1 MQLAEVSIRR
11 PVFATVLSLLIVLI
25 GAVSFN
31 RLTVREYPKIDE
43 PVVTVSVRYAGASA
57 EVIETQVTKPLE
69 DSIAGIDG
77 VDVITSIS
85 RADQGQISVRFRLEK
100 DADSAAAEVRD
111 RTSRVRNRL
120 PQSIDEPVIAKVEAD
135 AFPVIQLAFSSETL
149 TPLQINDLVN
159 RIVKP
164 RLQTV
169 TGVADVR
176 IFGERKYAMRVWLD
190 TDKLA
195 SYRLTTQDVEDA
207 IRRSNLELPAGR
219 IESQQRE
226 FSVTSQTDL
235 LRPAQFGDIT
245 IKNVNGFSVKV
256 RDVAR
261 VQEGAAD
268 ERTAVRLNGR
278 SAVAVG
284 VIRQATANPLDL
296 SRGVQDAIPQLKN
309 DLPSDVVIDI
319 ANDNSV
325 FIDRS
330 VKNVYSTIAEAV
342 VLVALVI
349 FVFLRTLRASIIPII
364 TIPVSLVG
372 TFALMALAGF
382 TINTL
387 TLLALVLAI
396 GLVVDDAIVML
407 ENIYRHIEEGMDPF
421 SAGIKGAREIG
432 FAIITMTATLVA
444 VYAPLAFTPGRTG
457 RLFVEFALALAGAV
471 VVSGFVAL
479 TLTPM
484 LCTKLL
490 RHNPN
495 PNRFDSTMEKVLTSV
510 SDSYGRLLRW
520 IVTTRWTAAGGT
532 GDAASVSQQH
542 WGNRIRGA
550 VFQARWIVIGVM
562 LLSALSIFFIFPSM
576 KQELSP
582 MEDRGVVLANVT
594 APDGATLD
602 YTNRYAQQLEKM
614 GQPFK
619 EFDRIFANVGNPTV
633 AQASVV
639 YRTVDWND
647 RQRSTMDIAREL
659 QPKFNALPGV
669 NVFSITPP
677 SLGQGFRERP
687 LNFVIQTSDSYQ
699 NLNAVVRQMLDEIAK
714 NPGIVSPDVDLRLN
728 KPELRIEV
736 ERDKAADLGVTVEV
750 VAKAIETLL
759 GGRNV
764 TRYKRDAE
772 QYDVVV
778 QTEASGRS
786 TPEDID
792 RIYVRG
798 RNDAMIPL
806 SALVKVRESVSPRE
820 LNHFGQRRSVSITA
834 SLAGDY
840 SLGEALT
847 FMNQTAAKVLKTGY
861 STDLNGTSREFRNS
875 QGALAVV
882 FVLAL
887 VFIFLV
893 LAAQFE
899 SFVDPLVIML
909 SVPLS
914 MIGAL
919 LALKW
924 TGGSLNVYSQIGLI
938 TLVGLITKHG
948 ILIVEFTNQLRGQG
962 MEMIDAVVKAA
973 TQRLRPIMMTT
984 GAMVLGALPL
994 ALAKG
999 AGAESR
1005 MQIGWVI
1012 VGGMSLG
1019 TLLTVFVVPTMY
1031 TLFARSKVPGAN
1043 KAEASDGPATH
1054 AQHGGAPA
1062 VHAHGDLVAK

>member
-1 MQLAEVSIRR
+1 MQLAEISIRR
-11 PVFATVLSLLIVLI
+11 PVFATVLSLLILLV

-57 EVIETQVTKPLE
+57 EVIESQVTKPLE

-100 DADSAAAEVRD
+100 DSDSAAAEVRD

-120 PQSIDEPVIAKVEAD
+120 PQAIDEPVITKVEAD
-135 AFPVIQLAFSSETL
+135 AFPVIQIGFSSDSL

-235 LRPAQFGDIT
+235 LKPAQFGEIV
-245 IKNVNGFSVKV
+245 IKSVNGFSVKL

-261 VQEGAAD
+261 IHEGAAD
-268 ERTAVRLNGR
+268 ERTAFRLNGR
-278 SAVAVG
+278 RAVAVG

-296 SRGVQDAIPQLKN
+296 SRGVREI
-309 DLPSDVVIDI
+309 LPKLRADMPPDMLINI

-330 VKNVYSTIAEAV
+330 VKNVYRTIVEAI

-364 TIPVSLVG
+364 TIPVSLIG

-382 TINTL
+382 SINTL

-407 ENIYRHIEEGMDPF
+407 ENIFRHIEEGMDPF

-471 VVSGFVAL
+471 VVSGVVAL
-479 TLTPM
+479 TVTPM
-484 LCTKLL
+484 LCTQLL
-490 RHNPN
+490 RHNPK
-495 PNRFDSTMEKVLTSV
+495 PNWFDSGMERVLTSV
-510 SDSYGRLLRW
+510 SERYGAALRW
-520 IVTTRWTAAGGT
+520 VVTTRYQPL
-532 GDAASVSQQH
+532 AASSIGERVK
-542 WGNRIRGA
+542 A
-550 VFQARWIVIGVM
+550 FVLQARWIVVAVM
-562 LLSALSIFFIFPSM
+562 LLSALAIALVFPTM

-582 MEDRGVVLANVT
+582 MEDRGVILANVN
-594 APDGATLD
+594 APDGATLA
-602 YTNRYAQQLEKM
+602 YTDRYAQELEKI
-614 GQPFK
+614 GQSFK

-633 AQASVV
+633 VQASVV
-639 YRTVDWND
+639 YRTVDWD
-647 RQRSTMDIAREL
+647 ERKRSTMEMAREL

-669 NVFSITPP
+669 TAFPITPP

-699 NLNAVVRQMLDEIAK
+699 NLNTVVRQMLEGIAK

-736 ERDKAADLGVTVEV
+736 ERDKAADLGVSVEV
-750 VAKAIETLL
+750 VAKAVETLL

-772 QYDVVV
+772 QYDVIV
-778 QTEASGRS
+778 QTEASGRN
-786 TPEDID
+786 TPENID

-798 RNDAMIPL
+798 KNDTMIPL
-806 SALVKVRESVSPRE
+806 SALVKVRENVSPRE

-834 SLAGDY
+834 SLSADY
-840 SLGEALT
+840 SLREALT
-847 FMNQTAAKVLKTGY
+847 FMDQTAARVLKPGY
-861 STDLNGTSREFRNS
+861 STDLNGTSREFKNS
-875 QGALAVV
+875 QGALAIV

-924 TGGSLNVYSQIGLI
+924 SGGSLNVYSQIGLI

-962 MEMIDAVVKAA
+962 MEMVDALVKASS
-973 TQRLRPIMMTT
+973 QRLRPILMTT
-984 GAMVLGALPL
+984 GAMVLGAVPL
-994 ALAKG
+994 AFADG

-1005 MQIGWVI
+1005 AQIGWVI

-1031 TLFARSKVPGAN
+1031 SLFARKAIPGAN
-1043 KAEASDGPATH
+1043 KKVAKEQPDEH
-1054 AQHGGAPA
+1054 A
-1062 VHAHGDLVAK
+1062 VHPEYVAK

>member
-31 RLTVREYPKIDE
+31 RLSVREYPKIDE
-43 PVVTVSVRYAGASA
+43 PVVTVSVKYAGASA
-57 EVIETQVTKPLE
+57 EVIESQVTKPLE
-69 DSIAGIDG
+69 DSIAGIDA

-85 RADQGQISVRFRLEK
+85 RAEQSQISVRFRLEK
-100 DADSAAAEVRD
+100 DADAAAAEVRD

-120 PQSIDEPVIAKVEAD
+120 PLAIEEPVIAKVEAD
-135 AFPVIQLAFSSETL
+135 AFPVIWLAFTSDTL

-159 RIVKP
+159 RIVKS

-190 TDKLA
+190 PDKLA
-195 SYRLTTQDVEDA
+195 GYRLTTQDVEDA

-235 LRPAQFGDIT
+235 VRPAQFADIVVR
-245 IKNVNGFSVKV
+245 NVNGFPVKL
-256 RDVAR
+256 RDIAR

-268 ERTAVRLNGR
+268 ERSSVRLNGR
-278 SAVAVG
+278 QAISAG
-284 VIRQATANPLDL
+284 VIRQATANPLQL
-296 SRGVQDAIPQLKN
+296 SAGVREMIPKLKA
-309 DLPSDVVIDI
+309 DLPADISIDI
-319 ANDNSV
+319 ANDNSL

-330 VKNVYSTIAEAV
+330 VKNVYRTILEAI

-349 FVFLRTLRASIIPII
+349 FVFLRTFRASIIPIV

-382 TINTL
+382 SINTL

-407 ENIYRHIEEGMDPF
+407 ENIFRHIEEGLDPF
-421 SAGIKGAREIG
+421 SAAIKGAREIG
-432 FAIITMTATLVA
+432 FAVITMTMTLVA

-484 LCTKLL
+484 MCSLL
-490 RHNPN
+490 LKHNPK
-495 PNRFDSTMEKVLTSV
+495 PNLFDRSMERWLTAL

-520 IVTTRWTAAGGT
+520 VVTARAGG
-532 GDAASVSQQH
+532 GS
-542 WGNRIRGA
+542 NGA
-550 VFQARWIVIGVM
+550 GSRVLGGLLQARWLVLGVM
-562 LLSALSIFFIFPSM
+562 LASAYAIVHVFPSM

-582 MEDRGVVLANVT
+582 LEDRGTILATVN
-594 APDGATLD
+594 APDGSTLD
-602 YTNRYAQQLEKM
+602 YTNRYAQALERM
-614 GQPFK
+614 GQPYK

-633 AQASVV
+633 SQASVV
-639 YRTVDWND
+639 YRTVDWEE
-647 RQRSTMDIAREL
+647 RKRTTLELAREL
-659 QPKFNALPGV
+659 QPKFNGLPGV
-669 NVFSITPP
+669 NAFTITPP
-677 SLGQGFRERP
+677 SLGQGFRDRP

-699 NLNAVVRQMLDEIAK
+699 NLNQVTRQMLDEIAK

-728 KPELRIEV
+728 KPELRIDVDRE
-736 ERDKAADLGVTVEV
+736 KAADMGVSVEV
-750 VAKAIETLL
+750 VAKALETML
-759 GGRNV
+759 GGRQV

-772 QYDVVV
+772 QYDVIV
-778 QTEASGRS
+778 QTQASGRT

-792 RIYVRG
+792 SINVRG
-798 RNDAMIPL
+798 RNDTMIPL

-820 LNHFGQRRSVSITA
+820 LNHFGQRRSVTITA
-834 SLAGDY
+834 NLAPDY
-840 SLGEALT
+840 SLGQALV
-847 FMNQTAAKVLKTGY
+847 FMNETAAKVLKPGY
-861 STDLNGTSREFRNS
+861 STDLNGTSREFKNS
-875 QGALAVV
+875 QGALAIV

-887 VFIFLV
+887 LFIFLV

-899 SFVDPLVIML
+899 SFVDPFVIML

-948 ILIVEFTNQLRGQG
+948 ILIVEFTNQLREQG
-962 MEMIDAVVKAA
+962 MEMIDALVKASS
-973 TQRLRPIMMTT
+973 QRLRPILMTT
-984 GAMVLGALPL
+984 GAMVLGAVPL
-994 ALAKG
+994 ALAEG

-1005 MQIGWVI
+1005 QQIGWVI

-1031 TLFARSKVPGAN
+1031 TLFARKAVPGA
-1043 KAEASDGPATH
+1043 KKTEAKETPDAAH
-1054 AQHGGAPA
+1054 NH
-1062 VHAHGDLVAK
+1062 HGDLIAK

>member
-1 MQLAEVSIRR
+1 MQLAEISIRR

-111 RTSRVRNRL
+111 RTSRVRNKL
-120 PQSIDEPVIAKVEAD
+120 PQAIEEPVIAKVEAD
-135 AFPVIQLAFSSETL
+135 AFPVIQLAFSSDSM

-235 LRPAQFGDIT
+235 LKPAQFGDIV
-245 IKNVNGFSVKV
+245 IKTVNGFSVRV

-261 VQEGAAD
+261 VEEGAAD
-268 ERTAVRLNGR
+268 ERTVVRLNGR
-278 SAVAVG
+278 PAVGVG

-296 SRGVQDAIPQLKN
+296 SKGVQEAIPKLKA
-309 DLPSDVVIDI
+309 DLPPDVLIDI
-319 ANDNSV
+319 ANDSSV

-330 VKNVYSTIAEAV
+330 VKNVYRTIFEAV
-342 VLVALVI
+342 LLVALVI

-364 TIPVSLVG
+364 TIPVSLIG

-407 ENIYRHIEEGMDPF
+407 ENIFRHIEEGMDPF

-471 VVSGFVAL
+471 VVSGVVAL

-484 LCTKLL
+484 LCTLL
-490 RHNPN
+490 LKHNPA
-495 PNRFDSTMEKVLTSV
+495 PNRFDSTMERVLTRI
-510 SDSYGRLLRW
+510 SDRYGALLRW
-520 IVTTRWTAAGGT
+520 IITARYQAPAG
-532 GDAASVSQQH
+532 A
-542 WGNRIRGA
+542 RGLGQRA
-550 VFQARWIVIGVM
+550 KALVLQARWLVLAVM
-562 LLSALSIFFIFPSM
+562 AVSGAAILLIFPTM

-582 MEDRGVVLANVT
+582 MEDRGVILASVN
-594 APDGATLD
+594 APDGSTLD
-602 YTNRYAQQLEKM
+602 FTNRYAQALEKM

-639 YRTVDWND
+639 YRTVDWD
-647 RQRSTMDIAREL
+647 ERTRSTMEMAREL

-669 NVFSITPP
+669 TAFSITPP

-699 NLNAVVRQMLDEIAK
+699 NLSAVARQMLDEMAK
-714 NPGIVSPDVDLRLN
+714 NPGILSPDVDLRLN

-736 ERDKAADLGVTVEV
+736 ERDKAADLGVSVDA

-778 QTEASGRS
+778 QTQASGRS
-786 TPEDID
+786 TPEDIE

-798 RNDAMIPL
+798 RNEAMIPL
-806 SALVKVRESVSPRE
+806 SALVKVSESVSPRE
-820 LNHFGQRRSVSITA
+820 LNHFGQRRSVSITG
-834 SLAGDY
+834 SLAPDY
-840 SLGEALT
+840 SLGEALR
-847 FMNQTAAKVLKTGY
+847 FMDQTAAKVLKTGY

-875 QGALAVV
+875 QGALVIV

-899 SFVDPLVIML
+899 SFIDPLVIML

-924 TGGSLNVYSQIGLI
+924 SGGSLNVYSQIGLI

-948 ILIVEFTNQLRGQG
+948 ILIVEFTNQLRAQG
-962 MEMIDAVVKAA
+962 MEMIEALVKASS
-973 TQRLRPIMMTT
+973 QRLRPILMTT

-994 ALAKG
+994 ALAHG

-1005 MQIGWVI
+1005 TQIGWVI

-1031 TLFARSKVPGAN
+1031 ALFARKAVPGAI
-1043 KAEASDGPATH
+1043 KTLEAQASGSY
-1054 AQHGGAPA
+1054 GG
-1062 VHAHGDLVAK
+1062 H

>member
-1 MQLAEVSIRR
+1 MQLPEMSIRR
-11 PVFATVLSLLIVLI
+11 PVFATVLSLLVVLI

-31 RLTVREYPKIDE
+31 RLSVREYPKIDE
-43 PVVTVSVRYAGASA
+43 PVVTVSVKYAGASA
-57 EVIETQVTKPLE
+57 EVMESQVTKVLE
-69 DSIAGIDG
+69 DSIAGIDA

-85 RADQGQISVRFRLEK
+85 RAEQAQISVRFRLEK
-100 DADSAAAEVRD
+100 DADAAAAEVRD

-120 PQSIDEPVIAKVEAD
+120 PQAIDEPVIAKVEAD
-135 AFPVIQLAFSSETL
+135 AFPVIWLAFTSDTL
-149 TPLQINDLVN
+149 SPLQINDLVN
-159 RIVKP
+159 RIVKS

-169 TGVADVR
+169 SGVADVR

-190 TDKLA
+190 PDRLA
-195 SYRLTTQDVEDA
+195 GYRLTTQDVEEA

-235 LRPAQFGDIT
+235 VRPAQFGEIV
-245 IKNVNGFSVKV
+245 IRNVNGFPVKI

-261 VQEGAAD
+261 VEEGAAD
-268 ERTAVRLNGR
+268 ERSSVRLNGKPAI
-278 SAVAVG
+278 SAG
-284 VIRQATANPLDL
+284 VIRQATANPLTL
-296 SRGVQDAIPQLKN
+296 SQGVRDMIPKLKQ
-309 DLPSDVVIDI
+309 DLPADITIDI

-330 VKNVYSTIAEAV
+330 VKNVYRTIFEAIL
-342 VLVALVI
+342 LVALVI
-349 FVFLRTLRASIIPII
+349 FVFLRTMRASIIPIV

-407 ENIYRHIEEGMDPF
+407 ENIFRHIEEGMDPF
-421 SAGIKGAREIG
+421 SAGVKGAREIG

-484 LCTKLL
+484 LCTQLL
-490 RHNPN
+490 RHNPK
-495 PNRFDSTMEKVLTSV
+495 PNRFDRTMERVLTV
-510 SDSYGRLLRW
+510 ISDRYGELLRW
-520 IVTTRWTAAGGT
+520 IVTARYQAAPGGR
-532 GDAASVSQQH
+532 GM
-542 WGNRIRGA
+542 GGRIKA
-550 VFQARWIVIGVM
+550 VALQARWIVLAVM
-562 LLSALSIFFIFPSM
+562 LVSAAAIALIFPTM

-582 MEDRGVVLANVT
+582 MEDRGVILANVT
-594 APDGATLD
+594 APDGSTLEF
-602 YTNRYAQQLEKM
+602 TNRYAQALEKM
-614 GQPFK
+614 GQPYK

-639 YRTVDWND
+639 YRTVDWD
-647 RQRSTMDIAREL
+647 ERSRSTMDMAREL

-669 NVFSITPP
+669 TAFPITPP

-699 NLNAVVRQMLDEIAK
+699 NLNTVVRQMLDEIAK

-736 ERDKAADLGVTVEV
+736 ERDKAADLGVSVEV

-772 QYDVVV
+772 QYDVIV

-798 RNDAMIPL
+798 QKAGALDTIIPL
-806 SALVKVRESVSPRE
+806 SALVKVNESVSPRE

-834 SLAGDY
+834 GLAADY
-840 SLGEALT
+840 SLGEAIR
-847 FMNQTAAKVLKTGY
+847 FMDQTSAKVLKTGY

-875 QGALAVV
+875 QGALAIV

-899 SFVDPLVIML
+899 SFVDPFVIML

-924 TGGSLNVYSQIGLI
+924 SGGSLNVYSQIGLI

-962 MEMIDAVVKAA
+962 MEMIDALVKAS
-973 TQRLRPIMMTT
+973 TQRLRPILMTT

-994 ALAKG
+994 ALAHG

-1005 MQIGWVI
+1005 AQIGWVI

-1031 TLFARSKVPGAN
+1031 TLVARQAVPGAN
-1043 KAEASDGPATH
+1043 KAVARDEPEAH
-1054 AQHGGAPA
+1054 AVPPEY
-1062 VHAHGDLVAK
+1062 VAK

>member
-25 GAVSFN
+25 GAVSFQ

-43 PVVTVSVRYAGASA
+43 PVVTVSVRYPGASA
-57 EVIETQVTKPLE
+57 EVIESQVTKPLE
-69 DSIAGIDG
+69 DSIAGIDA
-77 VDVITSIS
+77 VDVLTSIS
-85 RADQGQISVRFRLEK
+85 RADQSQISVRFRLEK
-100 DADSAAAEVRD
+100 DADAAAAEVRD
-111 RTSRVRNRL
+111 RTSRVRNKL
-120 PQSIDEPVIAKVEAD
+120 PQAIEEPVIAKVEAD
-135 AFPVIQLAFSSETL
+135 AFPVIWLAFTSDSL
-149 TPLQINDLVN
+149 TRLQINDLVN

-190 TDKLA
+190 PRKMA
-195 SYRLTTQDVEDA
+195 AYRLTTQDIEDA
-207 IRRSNLELPAGR
+207 IRRSNLEVPAGR

-226 FSVTSQTDL
+226 FSVTSETGL
-235 LRPAQFGDIT
+235 VRPEQFGEVVIRS
-245 IKNVNGFSVKV
+245 VNGFPVKV

-261 VQEGAAD
+261 VEEGAAD
-268 ERTAVRLNGR
+268 ERSGVRLNGR
-278 SAVAVG
+278 AAIGAG

-296 SRGVQDAIPQLKN
+296 SQGVRNMIPQLKA
-309 DLPSDVVIDI
+309 DLPPEVNIDI

-330 VKNVYSTIAEAV
+330 VRNVYQTIAEAV
-342 VLVALVI
+342 ALVALVI
-349 FVFLRTLRASIIPII
+349 FVFLRTFRASIIPII
-364 TIPVSLVG
+364 TIPVSLIG

-407 ENIYRHIEEGMDPF
+407 ENIFRHIEEGLDPF
-421 SAGIKGAREIG
+421 SAAIKGAREIG
-432 FAIITMTATLVA
+432 FAVVTMTATLVA

-484 LCTKLL
+484 LCAKLL
-490 RHNPN
+490 KHNPA
-495 PNRFDSTMEKVLTSV
+495 PNVFDRSMERFLNAVSDRYASVLRWVLTRRYQPVASQ
-510 SDSYGRLLRW
+510 
-520 IVTTRWTAAGGT
+520 GG
-532 GDAASVSQQH
+532 GVRAWVL
-542 WGNRIRGA
+542 
-550 VFQARWIVIGVM
+550 QARWIVVGVM
-562 LLSALSIFFIFPSM
+562 LASALAILLIFPTM

-582 MEDRGVVLANVT
+582 LEDRGTILATVN

-602 YTNRYAQQLEKM
+602 YTNRYAQALEKM
-614 GQPFK
+614 GQPYK
-619 EFDRIFANVGNPTV
+619 EFDRIFASIGNPTV
-633 AQASVV
+633 SQASVI
-639 YRTVDWND
+639 YRTVDWDD
-647 RQRSTMDIAREL
+647 RKRSTLEMAREL
-659 QPKFNALPGV
+659 QPKFASLPGV
-669 NVFSITPP
+669 TAFPITPP

-687 LNFVIQTSDSYQ
+687 LNFVIQTSDSYE
-699 NLNAVVRQMLDEIAK
+699 NLNIVVEQILAEVAK
-714 NPGIVSPDVDLRLN
+714 NPGIQSPVSDLRLN
-728 KPELRIEV
+728 KPELRIDV
-736 ERDKAADLGVTVEV
+736 NRDKAADLGVSVEV
-750 VAKAIETLL
+750 VAKAIETML

-772 QYDVVV
+772 QYDVIV

-786 TPEDID
+786 TPEDIEG
-792 RIYVRG
+792 IYVRG
-798 RNDAMIPL
+798 RSDAMIPL
-806 SALVKVRESVSPRE
+806 SSLVTVREAVSPRE
-820 LNHFGQRRSVSITA
+820 LNHFGQRRAASITA
-834 SLAGDY
+834 NLAPDY
-840 SLGEALT
+840 SLGQALT
-847 FMNQTAAKVLKTGY
+847 FMNETSARVLKPGY
-861 STDLNGTSREFRNS
+861 STDLNGTSREFKNS
-875 QGALAVV
+875 QGALAIV

-899 SFVDPLVIML
+899 SFIDPLVIML

-919 LALKW
+919 IALKLS
-924 TGGSLNVYSQIGLI
+924 GGSLNVYSQIGLI

-962 MEMIDAVVKAA
+962 MDMLEALVKASA
-973 TQRLRPIMMTT
+973 QRLRPILMTT

-994 ALAKG
+994 ALATG

-1005 MQIGWVI
+1005 IQIGWVI

-1031 TLFARSKVPGAN
+1031 ALFARRTIPGAN
-1043 KAEASDGPATH
+1043 KA
-1054 AQHGGAPA
+1054 
-1062 VHAHGDLVAK
+1062 VAKETPEAHHGQPEYIAK

>member
-1 MQLAEVSIRR
+1 
-11 PVFATVLSLLIVLI
+11 
-25 GAVSFN
+25 
-31 RLTVREYPKIDE
+31 
-43 PVVTVSVRYAGASA
+43 
-57 EVIETQVTKPLE
+57 
-69 DSIAGIDG
+69 
-77 VDVITSIS
+77 
-85 RADQGQISVRFRLEK
+85 
-100 DADSAAAEVRD
+100 
-111 RTSRVRNRL
+111 
-120 PQSIDEPVIAKVEAD
+120 EPVIAKVEAD
-135 AFPVIQLAFSSETL
+135 AFPVIQIAFSSESM

-235 LRPAQFGDIT
+235 VRPGQFGEIV

-261 VQEGAAD
+261 VEEGAAD

-278 SAVAVG
+278 PAVAIG

-296 SRGVQDAIPQLKN
+296 SKGVREAIPKLKA
-309 DLPSDVVIDI
+309 DLPPDVLIDI

-330 VKNVYSTIAEAV
+330 VKNVYRTIAEAII
-342 VLVALVI
+342 LVALVI
-349 FVFLRTLRASIIPII
+349 FVFLRTMRASIIPII
-364 TIPVSLVG
+364 TIPVSLIG

-407 ENIYRHIEEGMDPF
+407 ENIFRHIEEGMDPF

-484 LCTKLL
+484 LCTQLL
-490 RHNPN
+490 KHNPK
-495 PNRFDSTMEKVLTSV
+495 PNRFDRTMEKVLTRI
-510 SDSYGRLLRW
+510 SDRYGDLLRW
-520 IVTTRWTAAGGT
+520 IVTKRWEPSGEGP
-532 GDAASVSQQH
+532 G
-542 WGNRIRGA
+542 WGQKLRA
-550 VFQARWIVIGVM
+550 LAFQARWIVVGIMAV
-562 LLSALSIFFIFPSM
+562 SALAIAMVFPTM

-582 MEDRGVVLANVT
+582 IEDRGVILANVT

-602 YTNRYAQQLEKM
+602 YTNRYARALEKM
-614 GQPFK
+614 GEPFP

-639 YRTVDWND
+639 YRTVDWD
-647 RQRSTMDIAREL
+647 ERKRSTIDMAREL

-669 NVFSITPP
+669 NVFTITPP
-677 SLGQGFRERP
+677 SLGQGFRDRP

-699 NLNAVVRQMLDEIAK
+699 NLNGVTRQMLDEIAK
-714 NPGIVSPDVDLRLN
+714 NPGIVSVDVDLRLN

-736 ERDKAADLGVTVEV
+736 ERDKAADLGVSVEV

-764 TRYKRDAE
+764 TRYKRDGE
-772 QYDVVV
+772 QYDVIV
-778 QTEASGRS
+778 QTQASGRT
-786 TPEDID
+786 TPDDID

-798 RNDAMIPL
+798 RNDTMIPL

-820 LNHFGQRRSVSITA
+820 LNHFGQRRSVSFTA
-834 SLAGDY
+834 SLSGDY
-840 SLGEALT
+840 SLGEALK
-847 FMNQTAAKVLKTGY
+847 FMDLTASRVLKTGY

-875 QGALAVV
+875 QGALAIV

-887 VFIFLV
+887 LFIFLV

-914 MIGAL
+914 MLGAL

-962 MEMIDAVVKAA
+962 MEMIDAVVKASS
-973 TQRLRPIMMTT
+973 QRLRPIMMTT

-994 ALAKG
+994 ALSHG

-1012 VGGMSLG
+1012 V
-1019 TLLTVFVVPTMY
+1019 
-1031 TLFARSKVPGAN
+1031 
-1043 KAEASDGPATH
+1043 
-1054 AQHGGAPA
+1054 
-1062 VHAHGDLVAK
+1062 